1 VSRAVVRVV
10 LVASLSWCVA
20 AGLTTSAAAPTAML
34 VRPAGQGLVA
44 GSAMSRRWLL
54 ALRARD
60 GTVDAHFAKPDL
72 TPDGRVNAVEPDGRG
87 GWFLAGEFAGVG
99 GVQCWNLVHVYASG
113 QVDRSWCPDPD
124 GVVVSLLA
132 RAGDTLYVTGDF
144 TRIGGAERDQV
155 AAIDVRTGRA
165 TPWHARIIPLYEN
178 GADALAVGAGR
189 VFLGGNERFLRGSS
203 RRIVALDAR
212 SGRTLKWNPR
222 LKQDPG
228 RDNFCPERA
237 GTRPTPCYFGICAI
251 AVRGRSVYIAG
262 FFNHARGKR
271 RVGLAALDAVTARPS
286 SWQANVDNWDSTLG
300 EPNSCEGLGWRL
312 VTAGRTL
319 YISGPFNRIH
329 GLSRDEITAVDA
341 RTGRVQR
348 WKPRLP
354 SSFLGPP
361 QDIGVSS
368 SSVVIAYSYDCCY
381 GIRSVD
387 RETGRKVRWT
397 RDLSPGRGAYGV
409 GVAGGRVLVF
419 G

>member
-1 VSRAVVRVV
+1 MLRAVVRVV
-10 LVASLSWCVA
+10 LVASLSWSLA
-20 AGLTTSAAAPTAML
+20 AGLSASAAAPTAVL
-34 VRPAGQGLVA
+34 VRPAEHGLGA
-44 GSAMSRRWLL
+44 GSAMSRGWLL
-54 ALRARD
+54 ALRTRD
-60 GTVDAHFAKPDL
+60 GTVDSHFTKPDL
-72 TPDGRVNAVEPDGRG
+72 RRDDRVKAVEPDGRG
-87 GWFLAGEFAGVG
+87 GWFIAGEFAGLG
-99 GVQCWNLVHVYASG
+99 GVQCANLAHVYASG
-113 QVDRSWCPDPD
+113 RVDRSWCPDPD
-124 GVVVSLLA
+124 GYDVGFLA
-132 RAGDTLYVTGDF
+132 RAGRTLYVTGDF

-228 RDNFCPERA
+228 RDRFCPPR
-237 GTRPTPCYFGICAI
+237 GPCYFGICAI

-271 RVGLAALDAVTARPS
+271 RIGLAALDVVTARPS
-286 SWQANVDNWDSTLG
+286 RWQANVDKWSLLPG

-319 YISGPFNRIH
+319 YISGPFERIH
-329 GLSRDEITAVDA
+329 GLSRDEIAAVDA